1 MASELARAKAQ
12 IASARRKGEEVE
24 AALVRKAVIS
34 GTAALTAFAEN
45 KGMEVE
51 YFGVPTKVGLALLF
65 SFGEAISRDKTIRR
79 FAGAMADAEIGA
91 YAYASVKGK
100 TFIAG
105 EGGNF

>member
-12 IASARRKGEEVE
+12 LASQRRKGEEVE
-24 AALVRKAVIS
+24 ASLVRKAVIG

-45 KGMEVE
+45 KGLEVE

-65 SFGEAISRDKTIRR
+65 SLGEAVSRDKTVRR
-79 FAGAMADAEIGA
+79 LAGAMADAEIGA
-91 YAYASVKGK
+91 YSYASVKGG